1 MIPYYFF
8 LHNLYE
14 YLKYLRFYVIF
25 VSWPRFRPNSA
36 SLMNFIELNVTKLIP
51 SVITEK
57 DTKKKIK

>member
-51 SVITEK
+51 SEK
-57 DTKKKIK
+57 KN